1 MRPRLVQAAL
11 AATIV
16 AAMLSA
22 CGSPVPGDGAGLA
35 KAGQTAAT
43 QMQQTVTLSAAT
55 YAALNRAV
63 VFDAGFGNDMDDPA
77 TQEFLKQEAG
87 IQTTLSA
94 YAAMLDELAA
104 AYATLGNLAAFNAE
118 GNFEAEGNFG
128 PAADSLC
135 ASAARLVDSMAP
147 RTPTQA
153 NLCQRAS
160 AGAGMIIGGVQAQ
173 QVLDASNRIE
183 TVLRTVIPIL
193 ADPARRNLIVMNNGL
208 VQRQIVGVATDLFSA
223 GVYSCAPLLDALG
236 APLNLKSVSAVDAL
250 VARNPNLRRGCLNA
264 VSVSA
269 RDAVSTAGAA
279 YDRTVDALNAL
290 LKQHEN
296 LKAGVP
302 LDFAA
307 IGTILSNLQGLA
319 TRLQAPKGT

>member
-43 QMQQTVTLSAAT
+43 RMQQAATLSAAT

-77 TQEFLKQEAG
+77 TQEFMKQEAG

-94 YAAMLDELAA
+94 YAAMLDALAA
-104 AYATLGNLAAFNAE
+104 AYATLGNLAAFN
-118 GNFEAEGNFG
+118 AEGNFG

-135 ASAARLVDSMAP
+135 ASAARLVDSMA
-147 RTPTQA
+147 RTPTRA
-153 NLCQRAS
+153 NPCQRAS
-160 AGAGMIIGGVQAQ
+160 AGAGMIIGSLQAQ
-173 QVLDASNRIE
+173 HVLDASNRIE
-183 TVLRTVIPIL
+183 IVLRTVIPIL

-279 YDRTVDALNAL
+279 YDKTVDALNAL

-307 IGTILSNLQGLA
+307 IGMILSNLQGLA
-319 TRLQAPKGT
+319 SRLQAPKGT

>member
-1 MRPRLVQAAL
+1 
-11 AATIV
+11 
-16 AAMLSA
+16 
-22 CGSPVPGDGAGLA
+22 
-35 KAGQTAAT
+35 
-43 QMQQTVTLSAAT
+43 
-55 YAALNRAV
+55 
-63 VFDAGFGNDMDDPA
+63 
-77 TQEFLKQEAG
+77 
-87 IQTTLSA
+87 
-94 YAAMLDELAA
+94 
-104 AYATLGNLAAFNAE
+104 
-118 GNFEAEGNFG
+118 
-128 PAADSLC
+128 
-135 ASAARLVDSMAP
+135 
-147 RTPTQA
+147 
-153 NLCQRAS
+153 
-160 AGAGMIIGGVQAQ
+160 MIIGGVQAQ